1 MKKHF
6 IVFLSLILLLLLT
19 FSSFNINVNAEE
31 QGTRFPFEEYTEYY
45 LYMGGGAAG
54 ANPPYN
60 INGVDYWWTNSFG
73 VSVNKYRWDEVD
85 HSSQGSTFDQGE
97 IAKQSAKY
105 YWAEPIGMREAAA
118 KWKEDDPYFD
128 FDFDFESYSEKINQ
142 GKTFRSV
149 EEQVKI
155 WEEGLDGSFS
165 NGYSGTRELT
175 NYNGGWIYYEYK
187 EYPTWSDEK
196 TRISATYEY
205 LRAMPEVPGLYF
217 HFQFYIYGGD
227 EYDSSKRAEFEAL
240 KHWKDEWFNVDYLWI
255 WKDDYQVA
263 GQTNNNPNQN
273 NNNGTQNGGTT
284 QNAEETPGEDK
295 GTMIPLAIVVG
306 IAAAGAAIAGVAGA
320 SGNNSDV
327 ADEDKKKKSYKM
339 YVQKDFGDSIRKGA
353 KEASIIRARM
363 AEIDEFGK
371 EKERND
377 LTAKITASAE
387 GMNIEKTNIS
397 GKYFEATVRVPKE
410 YNEETAS
417 ITFTFTGEGGM
428 FTNTINFKVVDGP
441 LLQFIKV
448 GDEEGTH
455 NENCGIHVIFGD
467 SFTYDAIFKVVD
479 ATTPPKVEDIGA
491 SNITDFNVS
500 FEETG
505 TTSEFKMLVKN
516 NSKAL
521 DNEEIFKKVKEE
533 KFEIS
538 INLKDE
544 EKPIKGYVT
553 IKLHPE
559 GISVESDEIEKK
571 GEIEYVHIYAYEK
584 ANAGEMDNKYQST
597 EMKLY
602 LAIKGKDK
610 AIIDPKEAEY
620 KIEKIKDSG
629 GRGTKVEIE
638 RSISEKYQYKEEFDN
653 KNYQET
659 RYTFK
664 PESNLVDPDD
674 GSMYLVL
681 LPVSASYDGYNYD
694 VDIPLRLCGIDKDQM
709 EDWNKEYE
717 KLKERIE
724 KFSTPENKSKWM
736 DKFYEIT
743 KDTKPSVEELRLT
756 SKYVVM
762 QYMRYWTV
770 ESEKHL
776 DDAKM
781 YDVIINYL
789 EWAKF
794 FGDCAFSM
802 LLDAYA
808 GPVASAF
815 IAPAKDFFVSAIGE
829 IIAAWHHGQKID
841 FDKFEFTS
849 NLWAIGDN
857 LLSDN
862 ISIANVKDAL
872 RTLSMYFAYST
883 LKNFYLKLRNENKFD
898 IYGAIIAGFTD
909 MTKAGIKKMAGKLFD
924 GCMKKCAK
932 FRAGISAR
940 VGAFVSKHL
949 GEGKT
954 IDLRV
959 VDGISRTGYLRKILD
974 GLFGDAVDKL
984 FEKAGEIH
992 DNFIE
997 SETNYEIDVDGHLI
1011 VTSYI
1016 DAFGYHYI
1024 YTVDVTQALING
1036 LLAANP
1042 ATFGMYIYNE
1052 LFGNAPTASTI
1063 LIPPKDPPLPNKD

>member
-1 MKKHF
+1 MNK
-6 IVFLSLILLLLLT
+6 IIRIPSLILMFIIMF
-19 FSSFNINVNAEE
+19 FSSSVIAFASES
-31 QGTRFPFEEYTEYY
+31 GTPFPFSK
-45 LYMGGGAAG
+45 
-54 ANPPYN
+54 YN
-60 INGVDYWWTNSFG
+60 DMRIEISSS
-73 VSVNKYRWDEVD
+73 VSDSLGENASYFAEGSISIMVYESSDDNKLRA
-85 HSSQGSTFDQGE
+85 S
-97 IAKQSAKY
+97 QSAKFRMEKPSGLEY
-105 YWAEPIGMREAAA
+105 EPEGTNPSLSFYVAVVPKEERDDLVEHYQDAYDRRTMYDDYDEKGGYHYATISTGENTLFEEFDSNKKLDANSGDYVDGGKTHTKKRITPVSELPGMYLVIECSNIVHDWADDLSYAEPGFQKNDNLIDEVLNL
-118 KWKEDDPYFD
+118 
-128 FDFDFESYSEKINQ
+128 SYDI
-142 GKTFRSV
+142 
-149 EEQVKI
+149 I
-155 WEEGLDGSFS
+155 WQND
-165 NGYSGTRELT
+165 Y
-175 NYNGGWIYYEYK
+175 
-187 EYPTWSDEK
+187 
-196 TRISATYEY
+196 
-205 LRAMPEVPGLYF
+205 
-217 HFQFYIYGGD
+217 
-227 EYDSSKRAEFEAL
+227 YDSSASTTE
-240 KHWKDEWFNVDYLWI
+240 
-255 WKDDYQVA
+255 
-263 GQTNNNPNQN
+263 NPNSGSTN
-273 NNNGTQNGGTT
+273 AGTT
-284 QNAEETPGEDK
+284 QNAEENPGEDN
-295 GTMIPLAIVVG
+295 GVSVPIAIVIGVV
-306 IAAAGAAIAGVAGA
+306 AAGAAIAGTAGA
-320 SGNNSDV
+320 FSSNSSN
-327 ADEDKKKKSYKM
+327 ASDEDKKKRAYKM
-339 YVQKDFGDSIRKGA
+339 YVQKDFGDAIKKGA
-353 KEASIIRARM
+353 KEPSIIRARM
-363 AEIDEFGK
+363 AEIDELGK
-371 EKERND
+371 EHERND
-377 LTAKITASAE
+377 LTAKISVSAHD
-387 GMNIEKTNIS
+387 MVIQNVALN
-397 GKYFEATVRVPKE
+397 GKYIEAKVFVPKDTVGE
-410 YNEETAS
+410 KAS
-417 ITFTFTGEGGM
+417 ITFTFTGEGGT
-428 FTNTINFKVVDGP
+428 FDNTIIFKLVDGP
-441 LLQFIKV
+441 HIEFISV
-448 GDEEGTH
+448 GEEEGTN

-467 SFTYDAIFKVVD
+467 SFTYDAVFKVVD

-559 GISVESDEIEKK
+559 GISVESDEIKKK
-571 GEIEYVHIYAYEK
+571 GEIEYIHIYAYEK

-610 AIIDPKEAEY
+610 AIIDPKDAQY

-638 RSISEKYQYKEEFDN
+638 RSIAEKYQYKEEFDN
-653 KNYQET
+653 KNYQEV

-664 PESNLVDPDD
+664 PESNLVEPDD
-674 GSMYLVL
+674 GSIYLVA

-694 VDIPLRLCGIDKDQM
+694 VDIPLRLCGIDKDPM

-770 ESEKHL
+770 ESEKNL

-898 IYGAIIAGFTD
+898 IYGAIITGFTD
-909 MTKAGIKKMAGKLFD
+909 MTVVGIKKMAGKLFD
-924 GCMKKCAK
+924 ECMKKCAK
-932 FRAGISAR
+932 FRTAISAR

-1052 LFGNAPTASTI
+1052 LFGNAPTASTK